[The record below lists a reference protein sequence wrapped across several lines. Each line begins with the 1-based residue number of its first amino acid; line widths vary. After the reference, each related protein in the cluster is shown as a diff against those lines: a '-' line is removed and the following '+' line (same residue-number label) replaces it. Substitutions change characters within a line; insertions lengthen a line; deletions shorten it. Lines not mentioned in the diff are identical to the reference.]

1 MRSRRAIPASWDSVR
16 EACSQGAVPRFWDLR
31 VGSSFLTLDSGLGAW
46 TP

>member
-16 EACSQGAVPRFWDLR
+16 EACSQGSVPRFWDLR
-31 VGSSFLTLDSGLGAW
+31 VGSSFLTLDSGSGAW